1 MQIRKTRDELL
12 QGKTVFD
19 LSLRVT
25 FYARVSTDKE
35 EQLGSLENQAQ
46 YYEELIQGNPNW
58 TYVEG
63 YVDEGISGTETR
75 KRESFL
81 RMIRDGEADRF
92 DLILTKE
99 ISRFSRS
106 TLDSI
111 RYTRQLLE
119 CGVGVLFQ
127 SDGINTL
134 DPDSELRLVIMAG
147 VAQDEVRKLSER
159 LRFGFRQSIRNGRVL
174 GNDSLWGYRKQDGRL
189 TVDEEEA
196 PMIRRIF
203 QLYGE
208 EALGIRKLSARLLA
222 EGFRGRSG
230 EALSTATLRS
240 ILQNPKYKGWYC
252 GNKSRSTDYRTK
264 RRERLPR
271 SEWVTYPDPAIP
283 AIVPEAL
290 WDRVNALYAR
300 RAGASGLLGRAPG
313 RYPYSG
319 KVFCQAHAAC
329 CHRKLVRSGKG
340 ERELWCCPAYRREGR
355 AGCAAPSLS
364 SQELDRVLTLV
375 LARVCSPEKLLKAL
389 EGLLEKAEASL
400 SGERGRTAR
409 AAAALQGKRERLLD
423 LRLEGAISPEEFR
436 RKDGA
441 LLEKL
446 RALEGR
452 AEAEEGKGS
461 LSRCKKQRKQA
472 LEREL
477 SFADSVQSEVGAAIL
492 ERAVVLSDSAG
503 KQLHLRL
510 ELRWGQRLE
519 LRWERGKASLCCL
532 RFL

>member
-1 MQIRKTRDELL
+1 M

-19 LSLRVT
+19 LPLRVT

-46 YYEELIQGNPNW
+46 YYRELIRGNPNW

-111 RYTRQLLE
+111 LYTRRLLD

-127 SDGINTL
+127 NDGINTL

-159 LRFGFRQSIRNGRVL
+159 LKFGFRQSIRNGRVL
-174 GNDSLWGYRKQDGRL
+174 GNDKLWGYRKQDGRL

-208 EALGIRKLSARLLA
+208 EALGIRKLSARLLE
-222 EGFRGRSG
+222 EGYRSRSG
-230 EALSTATLRS
+230 AALSTATIRN

-252 GNKSRSTDYRTK
+252 GNKSRSVDYRTK
-264 RRERLPR
+264 RRESLPR

-283 AIVPEAL
+283 AIVPEEL
-290 WDRVNALYAR
+290 WDRANAVYAR

-319 KVFCQAHAAC
+319 KVFCQAHASC
-329 CHRKLVRSGKG
+329 CHRRLVRSGAG

-364 SQELDRVLTLV
+364 SRELDRVLAAV
-375 LARVCSPEKLLKAL
+375 LARVCSPEKLAETL
-389 EGLLEKAEASL
+389 EGLLEKAEAGL
-400 SGERGRTAR
+400 PGAAGQAAK
-409 AAAALQGKRERLLD
+409 AAAALREKRERLLD
-423 LRLEGAISPEEFR
+423 LRLEGAITAEEFR

-446 RALEGR
+446 KALD
-452 AEAEEGKGS
+452 ALPEAEEMKEARSGS
-461 LSRCKKQRKQA
+461 KEQRTQA

-477 SFADSVQSEVGAAIL
+477 CFDNCVQSEVAAAIL

-503 KQLHLRL
+503 RQLHLKL
-510 ELRWGQRLE
+510 ELCWGQKLE
-519 LRWERGKASLCCL
+519 LRWERAKDSLCCL